1 MQPNMESLMK
11 SVISDELPYEMRFS
25 EEEFEVQIRKK
36 VSLVVIHTIA
46 VFSSLKEGSFF
57 DMFIKLMDSP
67 STLAVS
73 LSLH

>member
-1 MQPNMESLMK
+1 MK
-11 SVISDELPYEMRFS
+11 LVIRGELPCKMRVS
-25 EEEFEVQIRKK
+25 EEEFEVQIIKK

-73 LSLH
+73 LSLHYISG